1 MKKQFIAGFVWGLL
15 LFIILNLVAAH
26 LASDC
31 GLATFSPSSACADGI
46 ARLGWPLQFYESRG
60 FMYQQSFN
68 LLYLIMDIAIGLA
81 LAAGMGWLFS
91 RGKRHCRINAFVL

>member
-1 MKKQFIAGFVWGLL
+1 MVTAMNKHFVVGFVCGLTLFIAINLL
-15 LFIILNLVAAH
+15 AAH

-31 GLATFSPSSACADGI
+31 GLATYSPGSACADGI
-46 ARLGWPLQFYESRG
+46 ARLGWPLQFYESGG

-68 LLYLIMDIAIGLA
+68 FLYLIIDIAVGLV

-91 RGKRHCRINAFVL
+91 RGKKTPPK